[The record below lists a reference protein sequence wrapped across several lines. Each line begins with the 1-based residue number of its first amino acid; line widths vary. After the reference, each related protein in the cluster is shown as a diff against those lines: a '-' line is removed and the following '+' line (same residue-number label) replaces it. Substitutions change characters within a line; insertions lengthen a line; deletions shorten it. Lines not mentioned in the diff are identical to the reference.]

1 MLQIKDIH
9 KEYRTGNLVQR
20 ALDGVSLSLRDN
32 EFVAILGPS
41 GSGKTTLLNIIGGL
55 DRYDSGDLIING
67 ISTKKYKDRDWDSYR
82 NHTIGFVFQSY
93 NLIPHQT
100 VLANVELALTISGVS
115 KSERRRRA
123 KEALEKVGLGAQIHK
138 KPSQMSGGQMQRV
151 AIARALVNDPEIL
164 LADEPTGALDSDTS
178 VQVMDLLQ
186 EVAKE
191 RLVVMVTH
199 NPELAQ
205 LYATRIVTVKD
216 GRILSDTDPF
226 VIDSESMA
234 PPVHKNMGKS
244 SMSFFTALSLSFQ
257 NLKTK
262 KARTLLTSFAGSIG
276 IIGIAL
282 ILSIS
287 NGVDKYITN
296 MEEETLSEYPLQI
309 QSTGVDLTS
318 MMMGAATAQSEKK
331 DGEVGVAQMVTN
343 MFSKMNSNDLESL
356 KVYLDSNESS
366 ISQYANSVE
375 YTYSVSPQIFLEN
388 GKNIRQVNP
397 DKSFSAMGLG
407 SGSSNSIMSS
417 TMSTDV
423 FHEMPE
429 DADLYKDQYDV
440 KAGRWPENY
449 KECVLV
455 LTSQGDIS
463 DFLQYTLGLR
473 DGKELDDMV
482 QKFIAEEAVET
493 PENEGPYTYDEI
505 LGKKFKLVNST
516 DYYEY
521 DEEYKVWKDK
531 SDNSS
536 YMKKL
541 VKNGEDLTIVGIVQP
556 VEGATASMLTAG
568 ICYTP
573 ELTKHVIEKA
583 ASSEIV
589 KQQLADEKINVF
601 TGEEFGKEDNENSK
615 FDMES
620 LFSINADALQEAF
633 QVDLSG
639 FNMDLSSLSGLS
651 SGLNV
656 EMPDMPDMS
665 ALAGNINLD
674 ESSMPDL
681 SKLIKLDDL
690 DLDLSH
696 MIDPEEIL
704 KNLPADQVP
713 DMSQAL
719 KSVKFDFTEEKVT
732 ALLKE
737 VLTGYQESIKDK
749 PEADM
754 DKMQAALKQYLTSK
768 EMNERLCKDL
778 QELVKNNVNVDM
790 SSEKLI
796 AVAVGLMNQYQEY
809 AKANGITQTDVASIL
824 AFLSQGEIQQQI
836 KEEAENLVKN
846 SVTVNITTKQIRDLL
861 MQDVVAAYPEYA
873 RNNSLPDPAN
883 LGTYFLEYMQ
893 TEDGQNRLMNG
904 LMTLVDTSEVQTQFS
919 QAMETY
925 MKSMMTSFTDAI
937 AKGIESKFTEIME
950 QVEKQ
955 LTKGIQ
961 TAMEQMIGNI
971 SSGMQEAMQSV
982 MTSVS
987 SSLTSAMSQA
997 MSGLGGLGSGMGNM
1011 EDALSINPEAFAK
1024 AIQMNMNEDDLS
1036 ELMMSLLSSEN
1047 SSYDGNLKKLGYADL
1062 NVPGGINIYPKDFE
1076 SKSEIVGILDQYNAD
1091 MEAAGEDEKVI
1102 TYTDLVGTLMSSV
1115 TNIVNII
1122 SYVLVAFV
1130 AISLVVSSI
1139 MIGVITYISVLER
1152 KKEIGI
1158 LRAIGASRHN
1168 VSQVFNAETFII
1180 GFCAGAMGIGI
1191 TLLLLIPA
1199 NSIIR
1204 SLADG
1209 VNVKAALPP
1218 VAAVVLI
1225 GLSVVLTLLGGLI
1238 PSRKA
1243 AKSDPVTALRTD

>member
-55 DRYDSGDLIING
+55 DRYDRGDLIING

-164 LADEPTGALDSDTS
+164 LADEPTGALDSETS

-318 MMMGAATAQSEKK
+318 MMMGAATAQSGKK

-482 QKFIAEEAVET
+482 QKFMAEEAAET

-846 SVTVNITTKQIRDLL
+846 SVTVNITTKQIQDLL
-861 MQDVVAAYPEYA
+861 LQDVVAAYPEYA

-937 AKGIESKFTEIME
+937 TKGIESKFTEIME

-961 TAMEQMIGNI
+961 TAMEQMMGNI

-982 MTSVS
+982 MASVS
-987 SSLTSAMSQA
+987 SSITSAMSQA
-997 MSGLGGLGSGMGNM
+997 MSGLGGLGSSMGNM
-1011 EDALSINPEAFAK
+1011 EDALSIDPEAFAK

-1047 SSYDGNLKKLGYADL
+1047 ASYDGNLKKLGYADL

-1115 TNIVNII
+1115 TDIVNII

>member
-186 EVAKE
+186 GVAKE

-318 MMMGAATAQSEKK
+318 MMMGAATVQSGKK
-331 DGEVGVAQMVTN
+331 DWEVGVAQMVTN

-482 QKFIAEEAVET
+482 QKFMAEEAVET

-556 VEGATASMLTAG
+556 VEGAAASMLTAG

-925 MKSMMTSFTDAI
+925 MKVMMTSFTDAI

-961 TAMEQMIGNI
+961 TAMEQMMGNI

-1115 TNIVNII
+1115 TDIVNII